1 MTKVLSHVILV
12 LYYMKMVQSNVR
24 KKKTTKYD
32 KSTVVCDV
40 RTTKCED
47 CIIKCER
54 KNKRIT
60 KCDKIT
66 ITYDVGT
73 AQCEDSTIKCEKKIK
88 QPSNV
93 TKVQSHMM
101 FVMHNTRM
109 IPSNVRKKNMRTIE
123 CDKSTVTCDFGTA

>member
-12 LYYMKMVQSNVR
+12 LHYVKMVPSNVR
-24 KKKTTKYD
+24 KKKRKPPNMIKVQSY
-32 KSTVVCDV
+32 VMFVLQNV
-40 RTTKCED
+40 RIVSSNVRE
-47 CIIKCER
+47 
-54 KNKRIT
+54 KNKRT
-60 KCDKIT
+60 TECDKIT

-109 IPSNVRKKNMRTIE
+109 IPSNVRKKI
-123 CDKSTVTCDFGTA
+123 